1 VFGENSLT
9 IAADS
14 AIRSY
19 VVMGV
24 AGAGKSAVG
33 AALADALG
41 MAFAEGDAYHP
52 PTNVQRMAAGIAL
65 TDADRLPWLH
75 ALAARL
81 HKAEEKGAGLVMACS
96 ALKRSYR
103 EVLRGG
109 ATSVRFIYLHGDRE
123 LLATRLAQRLDHFM
137 PPSLLESQLAALE
150 PPTPDEGV
158 WTCDIRLSPKAI
170 VACLLDRVAA
180 QGEATSSRWS

>member
-1 VFGENSLT
+1 MT

-24 AGAGKSAVG
+24 AGVGKSAVG

-41 MAFAEGDAYHP
+41 MAFVEGDAYHP
-52 PTNVQRMAAGIAL
+52 STNVQRMAAGIPL

-81 HKAEEKGAGLVMACS
+81 HEAEEKGAGLVMACS

-103 EVLRGG
+103 EVLRSG

-123 LLATRLAQRLDHFM
+123 LLATRLAQRLEHFM
-137 PPSLLESQLAALE
+137 PPSLLESQLVALE
-150 PPTPDEGV
+150 PPAPEENAWAYNV
-158 WTCDIRLSPKAI
+158 RLAPREI
-170 VACLLDRVAA
+170 VAAVLERIAA
-180 QGEATSSRWS
+180 TKTKAPLR

>member
-1 VFGENSLT
+1 MT

-41 MAFAEGDAYHP
+41 MAFVEGDAYHA
-52 PTNVQRMAAGIAL
+52 PTNVQRMAAGIPL
-65 TDADRLPWLH
+65 TDADRLPWLQ

-81 HKAEEKGAGLVMACS
+81 RESGETGAVLVMACS

-103 EVLRGG
+103 DMLRAG
-109 ATSVRFIYLHGDRE
+109 AANLTFIYLHGDRE
-123 LLATRLAQRLDHFM
+123 LLAARLAQRLEHFM

-150 PPTPDEGV
+150 PPAPEENAWAYNV
-158 WTCDIRLSPKAI
+158 RLAPREI
-170 VACLLDRVAA
+170 VATVLERIAA
-180 QGEATSSRWS
+180 QGEAMRGQDV